1 MHDEARKFL
10 EFVASQTKRHFTQG
24 KVVLDVG
31 SGDVNGTNE
40 YLFDPSCLY
49 HGNDVMPGRNVTL
62 MYKTA
67 ELPFYEPT
75 FDTIISSECFQHDL
89 EYKESLQKI
98 VQILRPGG
106 LFVFTCASGGRP
118 EHGTR
123 RHNPEMSFT
132 TKLGPKW
139 ASYYKTL
146 SFEDLNQVLD
156 LNSVFSQYAAYYDP
170 KSKDLYF
177 MGLKKDVKR
186 PGNLLPLERYRDAEI
201 LVSLEIPARSGFFDV
216 VAPAVVEPPAETVKE
231 SPVETVISDLISS
244 IVEEP
249 PTVVEPVT
257 EPLAETVIS
266 EPIAETVNTEF
277 METAIE
283 PPVES
288 ENLPSTE
295 NSVEPESSLAP
306 PIDLASAESGNPPSS
321 ENPAESGNPPSP
333 ENPAESGNPP
343 SPENPAESGNP
354 APTLEQLAY
363 DDLLESEK
371 AVVETY
377 LRQIG
382 QIE

>member
-40 YLFDPSCLY
+40 YLFDPSCVY

-106 LFVFTCASGGRP
+106 LLAFTCASGGRP

-123 RHNPEMSFT
+123 RHRPEMSFT
-132 TKLGPKW
+132 TKLGAKW

-146 SFEDLNQVLD
+146 SFEDLSQAID
-156 LNSVFSQYAAYYDP
+156 LNSVFSQYAAYYEP

-177 MGLKKDVKR
+177 MGLKKDPKR
-186 PGNLLPLERYRDAEI
+186 PGNLLPLDRYRGAEI
-201 LVSLEIPARSGFFDV
+201 LVALEIPAKTGFFDV
-216 VAPAVVEPPAETVKE
+216 AAPPVAEPE
-231 SPVETVISDLISS
+231 PVPEPVFTPQHHSL
-244 IVEEP
+244 VEEAP
-249 PTVVEPVT
+249 
-257 EPLAETVIS
+257 S
-266 EPIAETVNTEF
+266 
-277 METAIE
+277 
-283 PPVES
+283 PPVE
-288 ENLPSTE
+288 LPEET
-295 NSVEPESSLAP
+295 VAP
-306 PIDLASAESGNPPSS
+306 PPTAAPEEPSK
-321 ENPAESGNPPSP
+321 
-333 ENPAESGNPP
+333 
-343 SPENPAESGNP
+343 
-354 APTLEQLAY
+354 TLEQLAY
-363 DDLLESEK
+363 DDLQDSEK
-371 AVVETY
+371 AIVEAY

-382 QIE
+382 QLE

>member
-40 YLFDPSCLY
+40 YLFDPSCVY

-75 FDTIISSECFQHDL
+75 FDTIVSSECFQHDL

-106 LFVFTCASGGRP
+106 LLAFTCASGGRP

-123 RHNPEMSFT
+123 RHRPEMSFT
-132 TKLGPKW
+132 TKLGVKW

-146 SFEDLNQVLD
+146 SFEDLNQAID
-156 LNSVFSQYAAYYDP
+156 LNAVFSQYAAYYDP

-177 MGLKKDVKR
+177 MGLKKDPKR
-186 PGNLLPLERYRDAEI
+186 PGNLLPLDRYRGVDI
-201 LVSLEIPARSGFFDV
+201 LVALEIPAKTGFFDV
-216 VAPAVVEPPAETVKE
+216 AAP
-231 SPVETVISDLISS
+231 L
-244 IVEEP
+244 P
-249 PTVVEPVT
+249 PT
-257 EPLAETVIS
+257 
-266 EPIAETVNTEF
+266 
-277 METAIE
+277 
-283 PPVES
+283 
-288 ENLPSTE
+288 ENLE
-295 NSVEPESSLAP
+295 
-306 PIDLASAESGNPPSS
+306 IQ
-321 ENPAESGNPPSP
+321 
-333 ENPAESGNPP
+333 
-343 SPENPAESGNP
+343 SGNP
-354 APTLEQLAY
+354 APEEAPSPPAELPEEAMAPPPTAAPEEPSKTLEQLAY
-363 DDLLESEK
+363 DDLHDSEK
-371 AVVETY
+371 AIVEAY

-382 QIE
+382 QLE

>member
-40 YLFDPSCLY
+40 YLFDPSCVY

-106 LFVFTCASGGRP
+106 LLAFTCASGGRP

-123 RHNPEMSFT
+123 RHHPEMSFT
-132 TKLGPKW
+132 TKLGAKW

-146 SFEDLNQVLD
+146 SFEDLNQAID
-156 LNSVFSQYAAYYDP
+156 LNAVFSQYAAYYEP

-177 MGLKKDVKR
+177 MGLKKDPKR
-186 PGNLLPLERYRDAEI
+186 PGNLLALDRYRAAEI
-201 LVSLEIPARSGFFDV
+201 LVALEIPAKTGFFDV
-216 VAPAVVEPPAETVKE
+216 AAPVAEPEPVFTPHLHSLVEEAPSPPAELPEPIHAAQPPIEVPVVPVE
-231 SPVETVISDLISS
+231 EPVETTAAP
-244 IVEEP
+244 EEP
-249 PTVVEPVT
+249 TK
-257 EPLAETVIS
+257 
-266 EPIAETVNTEF
+266 
-277 METAIE
+277 
-283 PPVES
+283 
-288 ENLPSTE
+288 
-295 NSVEPESSLAP
+295 
-306 PIDLASAESGNPPSS
+306 
-321 ENPAESGNPPSP
+321 
-333 ENPAESGNPP
+333 
-343 SPENPAESGNP
+343 
-354 APTLEQLAY
+354 TLEQLAY
-363 DDLLESEK
+363 DDLHDSEK
-371 AVVETY
+371 AIVEAY

-382 QIE
+382 QLE